1 MFLPRNSQLKNLPLM
16 SEINV
21 GLKSTLKMKLPN
33 LWQTADGPT
42 DKQNNRRTR
51 GVLGRLL
58 FKTTMIQ
65 PRDEDSVPSLRNLR
79 PMPGAVLSTSGS
91 GSRAAGQH
99 TEKIMFFTA
108 LILDM
113 QYLCCLFSLS
123 ILWLSTSIILWMVVA
138 KSISFLRA
146 GIDILD
152 FFYRGTQFF

>member
-1 MFLPRNSQLKNLPLM
+1 MTDQHR
-16 SEINV
+16 IR
-21 GLKSTLKMKLPN
+21 
-33 LWQTADGPT
+33 PT
-42 DKQNNRRTR
+42 DKKNYRRTQ
-51 GVLGRLL
+51 GVIGNLL
-58 FKTTMIQ
+58 FQSTLIQ

-91 GSRAAGQH
+91 GSRAARQH
-99 TEKIMFFTA
+99 TEKVMFFTA

-123 ILWLSTSIILWMVVA
+123 ILWLSTSIILWLVVA

-152 FFYRGTQFF
+152 FFYRGTLFFKGGSRTYKRDTLSKHNATFILSFFLFLERF